1 MKYAYLY
8 LVARLVAM
16 VTCIGYY
23 GDIHWEKVGDCHF
36 DIYIC
41 HNSFYW
47 NFHHSISI
55 VELYK
60 YSFIYDLVTV

>member
-23 GDIHWEKVGDCHF
+23 GDIHWEKVGDYHF
-36 DIYIC
+36 VIYI
-41 HNSFYW
+41 Y
-47 NFHHSISI
+47 
-55 VELYK
+55 
-60 YSFIYDLVTV
+60 